1 MEQSSEIQSSEIQSR
16 LVSLGERLTALDNRV
31 NEFIPDINTKV
42 GNLSEGVHRLELQIQ
57 PLAAENKNLALQMA
71 AENKNLS
78 ERMDNMAADNK
89 NLAQQTAADNKNISK
104 EIHNL
109 ERQMSA
115 ENKNL
120 ERQMSAENKNLALQ
134 VAAENKKLALQMAAE
149 NKNLSLQ
156 IQPLVDD
163 CLNAKKIRTIVI
175 GGAIVAVSGALA
187 SGLFAAL

>member
-1 MEQSSEIQSSEIQSR
+1 MKQSSETQSR

-31 NEFIPDINTKV
+31 NEFIPDINTKID
-42 GNLSEGVHRLELQIQ
+42 NLALENKSMSKEICNLALQTALDNKNLVLQIQ
-57 PLAAENKNLALQMA
+57 PLA

-78 ERMDNMAADNK
+78 ERMDNMAAE
-89 NLAQQTAADNKNISK
+89 NKNISK

-120 ERQMSAENKNLALQ
+120 ERQMSAG
-134 VAAENKKLALQMAAE
+134 
-149 NKNLSLQ
+149 NKNLSERMDKFVLQ

-163 CLNAKKIRTIVI
+163 RLNAKKIRTIVI

-187 SGLFAAL
+187 SGLFATF

>member
-1 MEQSSEIQSSEIQSR
+1 MEQSSEIQSSR
-16 LVSLGERLTALDNRV
+16 VSLGERLTALDNRV

-42 GNLSEGVHRLELQIQ
+42 DNLSEGVHRLELQIQ
-57 PLAAENKNLALQMA
+57 PLAAE
-71 AENKNLS
+71 
-78 ERMDNMAADNK
+78 
-89 NLAQQTAADNKNISK
+89 NKNISK

-120 ERQMSAENKNLALQ
+120 ERQMSAENKNLERQMAAENKNLALQ

-163 CLNAKKIRTIVI
+163 RLNAKKIRTIVI

>member
-1 MEQSSEIQSSEIQSR
+1 MKQSFKVRSS

-42 GNLSEGVHRLELQIQ
+42 DNLSEGVHRLELQIQ
-57 PLAAENKNLALQMA
+57 PLAAENKNLERQMT

-78 ERMDNMAADNK
+78 ERMDNMAAE
-89 NLAQQTAADNKNISK
+89 NKNISK

-120 ERQMSAENKNLALQ
+120 KRQMSADNKNLERQMSADNKNL
-134 VAAENKKLALQMAAE
+134 ERQMAAG
-149 NKNLSLQ
+149 NKNLSERMDKFVLQ

-163 CLNAKKIRTIVI
+163 RLNAKKIRTIVI

>member
-1 MEQSSEIQSSEIQSR
+1 MKQSFKVRSS

-42 GNLSEGVHRLELQIQ
+42 DNLSEGVHRLELQIQ
-57 PLAAENKNLALQMA
+57 PLAAENKNL
-71 AENKNLS
+71 S
-78 ERMDNMAADNK
+78 ERMDNMAAE
-89 NLAQQTAADNKNISK
+89 NKNISK

-115 ENKNL
+115 ENK
-120 ERQMSAENKNLALQ
+120 
-134 VAAENKKLALQMAAE
+134 KLALQMATE

-163 CLNAKKIRTIVI
+163 RLNAKKIRTIVI

>member
-1 MEQSSEIQSSEIQSR
+1 MEQSSEIQSSEIQSSEIQSSEIQSR
-16 LVSLGERLTALDNRV
+16 LVSLGERLTVLDNRV

-78 ERMDNMAADNK
+78 ERMDNMAAENK
-89 NLAQQTAADNKNISK
+89 NLAQQTAAENKNISK

-109 ERQMSA
+109 ERQMS
-115 ENKNL
+115 
-120 ERQMSAENKNLALQ
+120 
-134 VAAENKKLALQMAAE
+134 AENKKLALQMAAE

-163 CLNAKKIRTIVI
+163 RLNAKKIRTIVI

>member
-1 MEQSSEIQSSEIQSR
+1 MKQSFKVRSS

-31 NEFIPDINTKV
+31 NEFIPDINIKV
-42 GNLSEGVHRLELQIQ
+42 DNLSEGVHRLELQIQ
-57 PLAAENKNLALQMA
+57 PLAAENKNLERQMT

-78 ERMDNMAADNK
+78 ERMDNMAAE
-89 NLAQQTAADNKNISK
+89 NKNISK

-120 ERQMSAENKNLALQ
+120 ERQMSADIKNL
-134 VAAENKKLALQMAAE
+134 ERQMAAG
-149 NKNLSLQ
+149 NKNLSERMDKFVLQ

-163 CLNAKKIRTIVI
+163 RLNAKKIRTIVI

>member
-1 MEQSSEIQSSEIQSR
+1 MKQSFKVQSR

-42 GNLSEGVHRLELQIQ
+42 DNL
-57 PLAAENKNLALQMA
+57 
-71 AENKNLS
+71 
-78 ERMDNMAADNK
+78 
-89 NLAQQTAADNKNISK
+89 SK
-104 EIHNL
+104 EIH
-109 ERQMSA
+109 
-115 ENKNL
+115 NL

-163 CLNAKKIRTIVI
+163 RLNAKKIRTIVI

>member
-1 MEQSSEIQSSEIQSR
+1 MKQSSETQSR

-31 NEFIPDINTKV
+31 NEFIPDINTKID
-42 GNLSEGVHRLELQIQ
+42 NLALENKSMSKEICNLALQTALDNKNLVLQIQ
-57 PLAAENKNLALQMA
+57 PLA

-78 ERMDNMAADNK
+78 ERMDNMAAE
-89 NLAQQTAADNKNISK
+89 NKNISK

-120 ERQMSAENKNLALQ
+120 ERQMSADIKNL
-134 VAAENKKLALQMAAE
+134 ERQMAAG
-149 NKNLSLQ
+149 NKNLSERMDKFVLQ

-163 CLNAKKIRTIVI
+163 RLNAKKIRTIVI

-187 SGLFAAL
+187 SGLFATF

>member
-1 MEQSSEIQSSEIQSR
+1 MEQSSEIQSSEIQSSEIQSR

-31 NEFIPDINTKV
+31 NEFIPDINTKID
-42 GNLSEGVHRLELQIQ
+42 NLVL
-57 PLAAENKNLALQMA
+57 ENKSMSKEICNLALQTA
-71 AENKNLS
+71 L
-78 ERMDNMAADNK
+78 DNK
-89 NLAQQTAADNKNISK
+89 NTSK

-109 ERQMSA
+109 ERQMS
-115 ENKNL
+115 
-120 ERQMSAENKNLALQ
+120 
-134 VAAENKKLALQMAAE
+134 AENKKLALQMAAE

-163 CLNAKKIRTIVI
+163 RLNAKKIRTIVI

>member
-16 LVSLGERLTALDNRV
+16 LVSLGECLTALDNRV

-78 ERMDNMAADNK
+78 ERMDNMAAENK
-89 NLAQQTAADNKNISK
+89 NLAQQTAAENKNISK

-109 ERQMSA
+109 ERQMS
-115 ENKNL
+115 
-120 ERQMSAENKNLALQ
+120 
-134 VAAENKKLALQMAAE
+134 AENKKLALQMAAE

-163 CLNAKKIRTIVI
+163 RLNAKKIRTIVI

>member
-1 MEQSSEIQSSEIQSR
+1 MKQSFKVRSS

-42 GNLSEGVHRLELQIQ
+42 DNLSEGVHRLELQIQ
-57 PLAAENKNLALQMA
+57 PLAAENKNL
-71 AENKNLS
+71 S
-78 ERMDNMAADNK
+78 ERMDNMAAE
-89 NLAQQTAADNKNISK
+89 NKNISK

-115 ENKNL
+115 ENK
-120 ERQMSAENKNLALQ
+120 
-134 VAAENKKLALQMAAE
+134 KLALQMATE
-149 NKNLSLQ
+149 NKNLALQ

-163 CLNAKKIRTIVI
+163 RLNAKKIRTIVI